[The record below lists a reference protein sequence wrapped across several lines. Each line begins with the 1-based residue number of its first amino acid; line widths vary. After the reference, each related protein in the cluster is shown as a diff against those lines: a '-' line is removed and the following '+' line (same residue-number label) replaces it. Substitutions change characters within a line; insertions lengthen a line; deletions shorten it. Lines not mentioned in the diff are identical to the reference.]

1 MDAQELL
8 LGRTPECSGRMDA
21 QELPAAN
28 SVISRLIARYAAI
41 LRAPGAPKLPPASRL
56 RAARRSE
63 FAFIGYSS
71 RASKLSGDDIMDDNK
86 ALAIVSALA
95 NGVNPRTG
103 EIFEVDSP
111 YQSADVIRALYV
123 AVRALEMSNRSKA
136 RNNRAR
142 MPTNAGKPWTEQED
156 RELLERFDHGMS
168 VPQLAQAHDRTLAGV
183 QARLERHG
191 RLQGQGLQWRGR
203 SGNAPADSTPGERSS

>member
-1 MDAQELL
+1 
-8 LGRTPECSGRMDA
+8 
-21 QELPAAN
+21 
-28 SVISRLIARYAAI
+28 
-41 LRAPGAPKLPPASRL
+41 
-56 RAARRSE
+56 
-63 FAFIGYSS
+63 
-71 RASKLSGDDIMDDNK
+71 MDDNK

-103 EIFEVDSP
+103 EMFEVDSP

-123 AVRALEMSNRSKA
+123 AVRALEMSNRSKV

-142 MPTNAGKPWTEQED
+142 MPANAGKPWTEQED
-156 RELLERFDHGMS
+156 RELLERFDNGMS

-203 SGNAPADSTPGERSS
+203 SGSAPADSTPGERSS